1 MSAAFFRR
9 AEKFP
14 PILCRI
20 LARTKRRGEPP
31 SIGELAVRSGLS
43 LYDVHFLSDKMDWR
57 GIDIYT
63 LRSFTEACGISFDD
77 PSALKRAE
85 SYLNG
90 KKRNGR
96 RIPPNFRYL
105 RKSPQWG
112 TVFKPLIQRWTR
124 SLNSLK

>member
-9 AEKFP
+9 ADRFP

-20 LARTKRRGEPP
+20 LARKKKRGAPLTDD
-31 SIGELAVRSGLS
+31 ELAYRSGLL
-43 LYDVHFLSDKMDWR
+43 LYDVHWLSQKTDWM
-57 GIDIYT
+57 GVDIYT
-63 LRSFTEACGISFDD
+63 LRSFTDACDLSFDD
-77 PSALKRAE
+77 PAALKRAE

-112 TVFKPLIQRWTR
+112 TVFKPLIQRWT
-124 SLNSLK
+124 SSLKS